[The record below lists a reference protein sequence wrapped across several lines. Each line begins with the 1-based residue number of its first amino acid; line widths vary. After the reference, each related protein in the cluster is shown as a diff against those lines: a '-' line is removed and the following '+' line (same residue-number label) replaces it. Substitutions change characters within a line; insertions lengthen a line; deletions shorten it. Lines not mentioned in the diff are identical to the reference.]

1 MFFFVLAFDWD
12 AEPSKPTRLPVYPAP
27 AAAAMREGCAG

>member
-12 AEPSKPTRLPVYPAP
+12 AEPSKPTRLPVYPA
-27 AAAAMREGCAG
+27 AMREGCAG